1 MASSLVVPLV
11 IWGRDAPTHCISSI
25 LITLDHQHIVSGS
38 NDGQLCVWDISNT
51 DNWQVVN
58 NFIFFLA
65 VVIVVNSIG
74 YTDTSDPGQFG
85 PKTFLHHQ
93 TDAKVSGHFG
103 TSAKVSVRQFG
114 TGTKLSRLS

>member
-51 DNWQVVN
+51 DNWQVV
-58 NFIFFLA
+58 IFHLFVMVLVVV
-65 VVIVVNSIG
+65 VVINI
-74 YTDTSDPGQFG
+74 FILI
-85 PKTFLHHQ
+85 TFL
-93 TDAKVSGHFG
+93 VSRHFVPR
-103 TSAKVSVRQFG
+103 TLRTQDISAPSDWC
-114 TGTKLSRLS
+114 